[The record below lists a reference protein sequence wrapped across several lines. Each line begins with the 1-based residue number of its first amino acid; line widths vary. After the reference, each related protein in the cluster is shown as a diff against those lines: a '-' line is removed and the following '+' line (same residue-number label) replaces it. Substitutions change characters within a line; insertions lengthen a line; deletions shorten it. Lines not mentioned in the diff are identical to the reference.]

1 MEKAYKNIAL
11 FFILITIIVFIGFY
25 NTYFV
30 FFSKFESFQTFHHV
44 HELLMIAWLIVLIIQ
59 PIFINQ
65 RKYKWHRAVGKF
77 SYFLMPLII
86 ISMLV
91 AYRHSFLTSVA
102 EYGVTDNKSLS
113 MLFLPFTD
121 VLPF

>member
-1 MEKAYKNIAL
+1 
-11 FFILITIIVFIGFY
+11 
-25 NTYFV
+25 
-30 FFSKFESFQTFHHV
+30 
-44 HELLMIAWLIVLIIQ
+44 MIAWLIVLIIQ

-65 RKYKWHRAVGKF
+65 RKYKSHRAVGKF

-102 EYGVTDNKSLS
+102 EYGVADNKSLS

-121 VLPF
+121 VLPFSLFYILAIYYRKKIACHLRYMISTAVLVVSAG